1 MTVKRRGVHAILI
14 AFLMIFT
21 TAGVALGAKPADNTK
36 GSNGNP
42 NPGNPHETSP
52 PSDETSPPSDGTSPN
67 AGPGAPAPGHD
78 GPDTS
83 SNSGSA
89 PGAETAGASGSTLAA
104 ALPLPLCDTTPPF
117 GGIFELDGDAV
128 NDSACPGDDWNSVSK
143 TFVADKIGKAGDNT
157 YFFQGGSKDI
167 HDVSDWRNRTND
179 EAPDKDDITNAYAKP
194 YIRDGQLIVVFG
206 ADRYSN
212 NGSAQMGFWFFQ
224 DSIGI
229 GADGT
234 FDGLH
239 RVGDIL
245 VLVDFTNGGT
255 IGTVKAYKWVA
266 SGGDVDT
273 HLELVASGIDCRT
286 ASVDAT
292 VCGSVNLGDADA
304 PWPYTPKDGTA
315 GIFPTASFFEGG
327 INITAL
333 APETKCI
340 SSYLAE
346 TRTSHEPSAR
356 LKDFALGDFELCPS
370 ILGSKFHDLDGD
382 GSKDAGEPTLAGW
395 DIHLFGTSGG
405 APVHLH
411 TVTHSNGAYSFDLQ
425 PGTYTVCEGTKDGWF
440 QSFPTNGPN
449 CDAHAGAGGFGYT
462 VALGLG
468 VEAAGKNFGNFQNA
482 TVQGF
487 KFQDK
492 NGDAVRDVL
501 DPALGG
507 VRLHLFGTT
516 SGGLPVHAHTTT
528 DVLGTY
534 GFLVAP
540 GTYTL
545 CEDIPAGWTQSFP
558 ASGPNCATHGDG
570 AGGFGH
576 SLTLTSGQSS
586 SGAGFGN
593 FTVVVLPSRITRV
606 EGLSLAALP
615 ATGIDAM
622 SWAFLATV
630 MITIG
635 SLMLV
640 SDRRRRA
647 FLSAV

>member
-1 MTVKRRGVHAILI
+1 MTIKRRGAPAILI
-14 AFLMIFT
+14 ALLMILT

-36 GSNGNP
+36 GGNGNP

-52 PSDETSPPSDGTSPN
+52 PPDETSPDSGSGT
-67 AGPGAPAPGHD
+67 APIGN
-78 GPDTS
+78 DTS
-83 SNSGSA
+83 STSTNSESA
-89 PGAETAGASGSTLAA
+89 PAAGGAETAGASGSTAAA
-104 ALPLPLCDTTPPF
+104 ALPSCDTSPTF
-117 GGIFELDGDAV
+117 GGIFEFDGDAV
-128 NDSACPGDDWNSVSK
+128 NDPACDGDDWNSVSK

-194 YIRDGQLIVVFG
+194 YIRNGQLIVAFG
-206 ADRYSN
+206 ADRFSN
-212 NGSAQMGFWFFQ
+212 NGDAQMGFWFFQ
-224 DSIGI
+224 DSIDV
-229 GADGT
+229 GADGK

-245 VLVDFTNGGT
+245 VLVDFTNGGAIQT
-255 IGTVKAYKWVA
+255 MKAYKWVT
-266 SGGDVDT
+266 SGGDIDT
-273 HLELVASGIDCRT
+273 HLNLVATGADCRT
-286 ASVDAT
+286 ASAGAN
-292 VCGSVNLGDADA
+292 VCGAVNLADADA
-304 PWPYTPKDGTA
+304 PWAYTPKAGTP

-333 APETKCI
+333 SPETECI

-346 TRTSHEPSAR
+346 TRTSQEPSAR
-356 LKDFALGDFELCPS
+356 LKDFALGDFNLCPS
-370 ILGSKFHDLDGD
+370 LQGSKFHDLNADGT
-382 GSKDAGEPTLAGW
+382 KDAGEPTLAGW
-395 DIHLFGTSGG
+395 NIHLFGTTNRDVE
-405 APVHLH
+405 VHLD
-411 TVTHSNGAYSFDLQ
+411 TVTDSNGAYSFNLQ
-425 PGTYTVCEGTKDGWF
+425 PGTYTVCEGTRDGWF
-440 QSFPTNGPN
+440 QSYPTNGPSCAN
-449 CDAHAGAGGFGYT
+449 HAGAAGIGYT
-462 VALGLG
+462 VELGLA
-468 VEAAGKNFGNFQNA
+468 VVSTGKNFGNFQNA

-487 KFQDK
+487 KFQDR

-501 DPALGG
+501 DVPLGG

-516 SGGLPVHAHTTT
+516 GAGLPLDLHTTT
-528 DVLGTY
+528 DALGTY
-534 GFLVAP
+534 GFVAAP
-540 GTYTL
+540 GNYTL

-558 ASGPNCATHGDG
+558 ASGPACAAHGDG

-593 FTVVVLPSRITRV
+593 FQVAVLPSRITRV
-606 EGLSLAALP
+606 ADLRLAALP
-615 ATGIDAM
+615 ATGIDATD
-622 SWAFLATV
+622 WILLAAL

-647 FLSAV
+647 FR